1 MNSLKHSNFGNSNNA
16 SFTVSTMFIYSHL
29 ITNSSNFTIIS
40 RFPVDIQKFSCFLYS
55 I

>member
-1 MNSLKHSNFGNSNNA
+1 MNSFKHSNCGNSNNA

-29 ITNSSNFTIIS
+29 VTNSSNFTTIS
-40 RFPVDIQKFSCFLYS
+40 RFPVDIQKISRFLYS